1 MFLCS
6 CFSYLIVT
14 DSGYIKAN
22 TYLIKKKNQKLYKIH
37 TGIFIAM
44 IFMAIA
50 W

>member
-22 TYLIKKKNQKLYKIH
+22 TYLIKKNQKLYKIH
-37 TGIFIAM
+37 IFIAM